1 MEDIQFSGSAAEQM
15 ETSAELTDQGIMPV
29 DVLESASIIDN
40 SVVEEPETVPEAVVT
55 KVEEVTMP
63 EPVLEPEE
71 PILPDHYYDDGNIPV
86 FKPVR
91 SDPVSYLL

>member
-1 MEDIQFSGSAAEQM
+1 MEDIQFSASAAEQM
-15 ETSAELTDQGIMPV
+15 ETAAELTDQGFMAV

-40 SVVEEPETVPEAVVT
+40 PVVEEPETVPEAVVT

-63 EPVLEPEE
+63 EPMLEPEE

-91 SDPVSYLL
+91 SNPVSYLL